1 MAYCALCN
9 KQIGFFT
16 AEFLCEHD
24 FKAPSYEG
32 CSDCAKL
39 TKALSVAAQ
48 KNDAVAFK
56 KAENKIREISK
67 NQEAAHEII
76 TYYGRRVDGIKDDIE
91 NKERAEAEQKAA
103 EQKQLFTEQMAYMQ
117 KLRDIPVTTTDL
129 KEPYE
134 VLGPVFFNTTNKGV
148 FSSAFTKLCEKYTK
162 EPYSVLVKRP
172 GGESIQTGEF
182 GSFLLSLFDLGGGYE
197 GSVGQWQF
205 DDAYYYSIAELKL
218 RCAEMGGDAIVGM
231 SMDFDLDTNNAAA
244 FYLQMHGTAVK
255 LK

>member
-1 MAYCALCN
+1 
-9 KQIGFFT
+9 
-16 AEFLCEHD
+16 
-24 FKAPSYEG
+24 
-32 CSDCAKL
+32 
-39 TKALSVAAQ
+39 
-48 KNDAVAFK
+48 
-56 KAENKIREISK
+56 
-67 NQEAAHEII
+67 
-76 TYYGRRVDGIKDDIE
+76 
-91 NKERAEAEQKAA
+91 
-103 EQKQLFTEQMAYMQ
+103 MAYMQ

-218 RCAEMGGDAIVGM
+218 RCAEMGGDAVVGM

>member
-1 MAYCALCN
+1 MAYCALCKKN
-9 KQIGFFT
+9 MGMLIAGFDVPRSQDKF
-16 AEFLCEHD
+16 CR
-24 FKAPSYEG
+24 
-32 CSDCAKL
+32 DCADVLQAANKAARDKDEKAFDSYCSQIKAYAKSEADAKKYIEL
-39 TKALSVAAQ
+39 YRTVLDKALDEAA
-48 KNDAVAFK
+48 K
-56 KAENKIREISK
+56 KEEGKNKI
-67 NQEAAHEII
+67 Q
-76 TYYGRRVDGIKDDIE
+76 
-91 NKERAEAEQKAA
+91 AEQA
-103 EQKQLFTEQMAYMQ
+103 EMMQYMIA
-117 KLRDIPVTTTDL
+117 KLKPLADIPVTTTDL

-172 GGESIQTGEF
+172 IGESIQTGEF